1 MNLSNTLKHLTL
13 ACSIALLAGCGGGD
27 DSTVTTTG
35 LTPATTISTDTASTV
50 ATTTATTSSDATTG
64 TATSTTTTAARLT
77 TEETETLL
85 FVREEEKMAR
95 DVYLTLYGKWGQR
108 VFQNIA
114 TRSEQTHMDVMGS
127 LIKTYGLVDPVLD
140 DTVGAF
146 TDPAIL
152 ALYQDLV
159 MQGSFSLL
167 DGLKVGGFVEEFD
180 INDLQEAIAEA
191 KAGSNPADIILAYEN
206 LMCGSRNHLRSFV
219 SQYENNGGDYVAQV
233 MPQAAVDAIVATPEE
248 QCGQ

>member
-1 MNLSNTLKHLTL
+1 MNLTNTLKGLTL
-13 ACSIALLAGCGGGD
+13 ACSIVLLAGCGGGS
-27 DSTVTTTG
+27 DSTTTSTGLIPVTPVTTVSTGTTTTPVTTT
-35 LTPATTISTDTASTV
+35 TP
-50 ATTTATTSSDATTG
+50 
-64 TATSTTTTAARLT
+64 AARLT
-77 TEETETLL
+77 PAETETLL

-95 DVYLTLYGKWGQR
+95 DVYLTLYNKWGTK

-114 TRSEQTHMDVMGS
+114 TRSEQTHMDVMGG

-140 DTVGAF
+140 NTVGAF

-191 KAGSNPADIILAYEN
+191 KAGSNPADIVRAYDN
-206 LMCGSRNHLRSFV
+206 LMCGSRNHLRAFV
-219 SQYENNGGDYVAQV
+219 SQYENNGVDYVAQV

>member
-1 MNLSNTLKHLTL
+1 MNLTNTLKGLTL
-13 ACSIALLAGCGGGD
+13 ACSIVLLAGCGGGS
-27 DSTVTTTG
+27 DSTTTSTGLIPVTPVTTVSTGTTTTPVTTT
-35 LTPATTISTDTASTV
+35 TP
-50 ATTTATTSSDATTG
+50 
-64 TATSTTTTAARLT
+64 AARLT
-77 TEETETLL
+77 PAETETLL

-95 DVYLTLYGKWGQR
+95 DVYLTLYNKWGTK

-114 TRSEQTHMDVMGS
+114 TRSEQTHMDVMGG
-127 LIKTYGLVDPVLD
+127 LINTYGLVDPVLD
-140 DTVGAF
+140 NTVGAF

-191 KAGSNPADIILAYEN
+191 KAGSNPADIIRAYDN
-206 LMCGSRNHLRSFV
+206 LMCGSRNHLRAFV
-219 SQYENNGGDYVAQV
+219 SQYENNGVDYVAQV